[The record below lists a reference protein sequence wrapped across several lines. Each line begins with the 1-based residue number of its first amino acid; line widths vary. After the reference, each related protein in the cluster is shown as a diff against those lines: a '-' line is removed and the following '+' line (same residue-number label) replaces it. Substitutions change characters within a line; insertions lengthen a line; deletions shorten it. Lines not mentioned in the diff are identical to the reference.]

1 LVKKQYQQKTDFSE
15 KLVEFNADEKV
26 PLKLQIYNLEKA
38 VVLVKSV
45 QIRRKVRIFGL
56 NRQEMRV

>member
-15 KLVEFNADEKV
+15 KPVEFNTDEKV
-26 PLKLQIYNLEKA
+26 SLKFQYLNLEKA

-45 QIRRKVRIFGL
+45 QIRRKVRMFGL
-56 NRQEMRV
+56 NRQEIPV